1 MKAFK
6 LNSKHAGQVK
16 LILRQKLFKEIGA
29 IGDLVGQEVYA
40 VGGYVRDRLLK
51 RKKVKDIDFVV
62 VGNGPEFAEQV
73 AQRLGSSNLTIY
85 KKFGTAMLK
94 HHGYI
99 LEFVGARKESY
110 REDSRNP
117 EVVQADLSQDL
128 ARRDFTINAM
138 AVGLNAHTFG
148 QIMDPFSGQQDLNN
162 KIIRTPL
169 EPEVTF
175 FDDPLRI
182 MRAIRFATQLGFTIA
197 EDTLAAMIKTRDRLE
212 IISQER
218 ITEELLKILAA
229 DQPSIGLMLM
239 SETGVLDIVLPEIAE
254 LRGVEQRGE
263 HHHKDVFKHT
273 LKVLDNLA
281 AVSNNLSLRLAAL
294 YHDVAKPKT
303 KVFKE
308 DLGWTFHGHEEVG
321 TRMLPK
327 IFNRLRLSNQI
338 LKYVQ
343 KIIRLHMRPIHLTDE
358 TVTDSGIRR
367 LLVQAGVDIDDLL
380 TLCRADITSGNP
392 QKVKNHLANFDFV
405 VKRLQEVEAKD
416 RMRTFQSPVR
426 GDEIMQ
432 VCGIIEGPRV
442 GILKEMIEEAIL
454 AGAIP
459 NDHDAALA
467 YLLEIKDL
475 APNEK

>member
-1 MKAFK
+1 M
-6 LNSKHAGQVK
+6 K
-16 LILRQKLFKEIGA
+16 LILRQKIFKEIGA
-29 IGDLVGQEVYA
+29 IADLMALEVYA

-51 RKKVKDIDFVV
+51 RKSIKDIDLVV
-62 VGNGPEFAEQV
+62 VGNGPGFAEQV
-73 AQRLGSSNLTIY
+73 AQRLGCSRLTIY
-85 KKFGTAMLK
+85 KKFGTAMMK
-94 HHGYI
+94 HRGYV

-110 REDSRNP
+110 RENSRNP
-117 EVVQADLSQDL
+117 EVVQADLFQDL

-148 QIMDPFSGQQDLNN
+148 QIVDPFNGHQDLQN

-182 MRAIRFATQLGFTIA
+182 MRAIRFATQLRFTIA
-197 EDTLAAMIKTRDRLE
+197 ENTLTAMMKTRERLQ

-229 DQPSIGLMLM
+229 EQPSIGFLLM
-239 SETGVLDIVLPEIAE
+239 SETGVLEIVLPEIAE

-281 AVSNNLSLRLAAL
+281 AVSGNLSLRLAAL
-294 YHDVAKPKT
+294 YHDVAKPRT
-303 KVFKE
+303 KVFRE
-308 DLGWTFHGHEEVG
+308 DVGWTFHGHEEMG

-343 KIIRLHMRPIHLTDE
+343 KIVRLHMRPIHLTDE

-380 TLCRADITSGNP
+380 KLCRADITSGNP

-405 VKRLQEVEAKD
+405 VKRLLEVEEKD
-416 RMRTFQSPVR
+416 RMRAFQSPVR

-432 VCGIIEGPRV
+432 VCAISEGPQV
-442 GILKEMIEEAIL
+442 GILKKRIEEAIL
-454 AGAIP
+454 AGEIP

-467 YLLEIKDL
+467 YLLKIKDQT
-475 APNEK
+475 